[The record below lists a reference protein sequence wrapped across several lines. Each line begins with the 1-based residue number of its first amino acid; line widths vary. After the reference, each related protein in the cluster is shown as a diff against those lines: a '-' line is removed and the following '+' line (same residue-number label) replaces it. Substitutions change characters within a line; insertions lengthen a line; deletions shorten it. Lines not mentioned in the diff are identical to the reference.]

1 MNIERDWAFFARANC
16 QRDLSRGHVSTYW
29 LIRLD
34 LLYLTGYISQMEK
47 VSVSKLKDQLSAYLK
62 KVQDGQTLLV
72 TDRNKPVAR
81 LEPLAQPGSE
91 TQRIA
96 RLAEQGIVAL
106 PKAPPLGIEEIRRM
120 RPTAPGAN
128 LLEALLEERESGP

>member
-1 MNIERDWAFFARANC
+1 
-16 QRDLSRGHVSTYW
+16 
-29 LIRLD
+29 
-34 LLYLTGYISQMEK
+34 MEK

-62 KVQDGQTLLV
+62 KVQGGQTLLV

-81 LEPLAQPGSE
+81 LEPVTQAASE

-96 RLAEQGIVAL
+96 RLVEQGIVSL
-106 PKAPPLGIEEIRRM
+106 PKAPPLSIEEIRRM
-120 RPTAPGAN
+120 RPVAPGAK